1 MLFLQLQNYNLRLKR
16 PRYISPCRRPFQIS
30 SILTQR
36 NIPYWVNGGDRNQQ
50 AREILGEWGG
60 IYLLREA
67 IRFKV
72 EQRMEG
78 ARKDRHVTQNT
89 MPHLVAQ

>member
-1 MLFLQLQNYNLRLKR
+1 MCGDFVEESCCSFPVFSQDQSNLFHPDSAAGARLDRARDVAKANTNLHGCK
-16 PRYISPCRRPFQIS
+16 I
-30 SILTQR
+30 
-36 NIPYWVNGGDRNQQ
+36 N
-50 AREILGEWGG
+50 
-60 IYLLREA
+60 LLLIEA

-89 MPHLVAQ
+89 MPQFVAQ

>member
-1 MLFLQLQNYNLRLKR
+1 MFG
-16 PRYISPCRRPFQIS
+16 
-30 SILTQR
+30 IL
-36 NIPYWVNGGDRNQQ
+36 I
-50 AREILGEWGG
+50 I
-60 IYLLREA
+60 LREA